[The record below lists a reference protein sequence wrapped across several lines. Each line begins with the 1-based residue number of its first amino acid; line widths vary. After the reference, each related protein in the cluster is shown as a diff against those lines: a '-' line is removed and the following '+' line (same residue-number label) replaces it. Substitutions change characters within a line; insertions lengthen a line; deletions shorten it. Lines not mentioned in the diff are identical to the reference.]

1 MSSAISQGM
10 NLTEALEN
18 SAIEDLNEVEN
29 LANLALSQAISK
41 GNLINDD
48 DIEVTSDISGIDS
61 SLITSNAMAET
72 LGQAAAAMEQGMD
85 VDPNAPTSQSG
96 YNAIDPN
103 TGNAPR
109 PPD

>member
-1 MSSAISQGM
+1 
-10 NLTEALEN
+10 
-18 SAIEDLNEVEN
+18 
-29 LANLALSQAISK
+29 
-41 GNLINDD
+41 
-48 DIEVTSDISGIDS
+48 
-61 SLITSNAMAET
+61 MAET